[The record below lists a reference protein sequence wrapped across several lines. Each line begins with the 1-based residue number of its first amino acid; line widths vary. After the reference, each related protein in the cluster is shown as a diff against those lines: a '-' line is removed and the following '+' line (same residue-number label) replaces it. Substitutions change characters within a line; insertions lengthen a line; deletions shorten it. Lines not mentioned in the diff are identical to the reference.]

1 MPSVSAKAPDSEQRR
16 PRRVVIVIYPGV
28 TLLDAAGP
36 AQVFASANS
45 QEARAPDAP
54 PYEVVLASPA
64 GGQVPSDSG
73 FTLGTVSLRQ
83 AAAEAIDTLIVSGG
97 IGVFDLVEERQ
108 VIDWL
113 NAQAQRCR
121 RLASTCMGAF
131 LTAEA
136 GLVEGRT
143 VTTHW
148 RYIEALR
155 SRYPTV
161 DVQCDPLFVRS
172 GKLWSSAG
180 VTAGIDLALAMVEED
195 HGHAVAMQVAQ
206 SLVVFFKR
214 PGGQSQFSNVLLA
227 QQADGDG
234 GFSELH
240 AWIAGHLASD
250 LKVET
255 LARRAGMSPRSFAR
269 RYKERTGTTPAK
281 AIEMMRVE
289 TAKRLLEQSGT
300 SLARIALQTGLG
312 DEQRLRRAFDRHVGV
327 SPSDYRKTFG
337 AGGCPRAAAP

>member
-1 MPSVSAKAPDSEQRR
+1 M
-16 PRRVVIVIYPGV
+16 RRVVILIYPGV

-36 AQVFASANS
+36 PQVFATANN
-45 QEARAPDAP
+45 QEARTPDTP
-54 PYEVVLASPA
+54 SYEVVLTSPS
-64 GGQVPSDSG
+64 GGQIPSDSG
-73 FTLGTVSLRQ
+73 VTLGTLPLQEAS
-83 AAAEAIDTLIVSGG
+83 AAPIDTLIVSGG

-108 VIDWL
+108 VIDWIKIQ
-113 NAQAQRCR
+113 NQSCR

-136 GLVEGRT
+136 GLVDGET

-148 RYIEALR
+148 RHVEDLR
-155 SRYPTV
+155 SRYPAI

-172 GKLWSSAG
+172 GKHWSSAG

-195 HGHAVAMQVAQ
+195 HGHEVAMQIAQ

-214 PGGQSQFSNVLLA
+214 PGGQSQFSNVLIA

-234 GFSELH
+234 SFSELH

-250 LKVET
+250 LTVET
-255 LARRAGMSPRSFAR
+255 LARRVGMSPRSFAR
-269 RYKERTGTTPAK
+269 HYKARTGSTPAK

-289 TAKRLLEQSGT
+289 TAKRLLEQGPS

-312 DEQRLRRAFDRHVGV
+312 DEQRLRRAFVRHVGV
-327 SPSDYRKTFG
+327 SPSDYRRKFG
-337 AGGCPRAAAP
+337 ANGPSP